1 MQTYDLRSSE
11 NIRIANISRRTRV
24 FVPVLIS
31 LAMMAVSVNFY
42 QADAVFLQASVLPF
56 YILFFVLMYVACLGV
71 EYVSLW
77 CERGK
82 SFHCARVAVHCLA
95 LMLVTFET
103 GTFYS
108 SKIDVYS
115 QFPSYSLSKALSYV
129 VKAPSGIDN
138 SRV

>member
-1 MQTYDLRSSE
+1 MHTYENSRNE
-11 NIRIANISRRTRV
+11 NIIVANISRRTRILAPI
-24 FVPVLIS
+24 FIS
-31 LAMMAVSVNFY
+31 LAMVAVSINFY

-56 YILFFVLMYVACLGV
+56 YILFFILMYVVCLGV

-95 LMLVTFET
+95 LMLVTYET
-103 GTFYS
+103 GSFYS
-108 SKIDVYS
+108 SKSDVYS

-138 SRV
+138 TRI